1 MAGYTPVFDSVF
13 HGTLCGRWPTLPVWL
28 TILPMADKNGHID
41 MTYTAMS
48 ALTGWPIDL
57 LKQAIAELMA
67 PDPESRTDANEG
79 RRLELLDPH
88 RSWGWRVVNH
98 EKYREKARKSAYDA
112 ERVSSGRDAERKR
125 AERAVPRCPAPS
137 RAVPLSDSDSDSD
150 SNTDTQ
156 KRAPEVPHG
165 TPEASEAEI
174 FAAVSTIKS
183 HYPKAARE
191 NWIGAERTMRQLVG
205 DRLTT
210 WPELLAG
217 VERYAAHV
225 KATGRQVLNP
235 ANFFGAEDR
244 PYSQAWPI
252 PAAKPGTNGGT
263 DPEAAAAWSRLLAA
277 DGANRT
283 VRDQFALDAIGG
295 WSTVRLRT
303 AFDEPKIR
311 ANFCRAWSEA
321 A

>member
-137 RAVPLSDSDSDSD
+137 RAVPLSDSDA
-150 SNTDTQ
+150 NTDTDSDTDTH
-156 KRAPEVPHG
+156 KSARDEVPHG
-165 TPEASEAEI
+165 TNSLDEARLIYPMTTHRADWGTAWHQALAIISDGEA
-174 FAAVSTIKS
+174 T
-183 HYPKAARE
+183 
-191 NWIGAERTMRQLVG
+191 GA
-205 DRLTT
+205 
-210 WPELLAG
+210 ELLAG
-217 VERYAAHV
+217 ARRFRAYVDAGGVSGPAFVMTPQKFFVRTKRDQPAPWSLPWTPPQT
-225 KATGRQVLNP
+225 KA
-235 ANFFGAEDR
+235 
-244 PYSQAWPI
+244 
-252 PAAKPGTNGGT
+252 
-263 DPEAAAAWSRLLAA
+263 EAAQDANLAA
-277 DGANRT
+277 SAEFLRRMGA
-283 VRDQFALDAIGG
+283 
-295 WSTVRLRT
+295 
-303 AFDEPKIR
+303 
-311 ANFCRAWSEA
+311 ANA
-321 A
+321 